1 MPVMENSSPVKEQ
14 RPVRFTRNK
23 LAPYKRCQCGYCRE
37 CLDNQKWD
45 RIFAKFEVN
54 VYWDERG
61 VFQSTLGGL

>member
-1 MPVMENSSPVKEQ
+1 MSDNPKPKETKPI
-14 RPVRFTRNK
+14 RLHRSR
-23 LAPYKRCQCGYCRE
+23 LAAYKRCQCGMCRE
-37 CLDNQKWD
+37 CHDNEKWD

>member
-1 MPVMENSSPVKEQ
+1 MYNSSTAPVKDQ
-14 RPVRFTRNK
+14 RPVRFSRNK
-23 LAPYKRCQCGYCRE
+23 LAPYKRCQCGICRE
-37 CLDNQKWD
+37 CQDNAKWD

>member
-1 MPVMENSSPVKEQ
+1 MDNSSTATVKEQ
-14 RPVRFTRNK
+14 RPIRFSRNK
-23 LAPYKRCQCGYCRE
+23 LAPYKRCQCGFCRE